1 MRTKLLSALLLASTA
16 LTGVAS
22 ASPIV
27 RDHRYDRPA
36 VTYRPTVEQRA
47 RAQWSGG
54 VQVTTRP
61 SWMPQV
67 DYGFQLTAGNEV
79 LPYQYGQDPYV
90 EGIARGEWMTLNPCI
105 DIIGHKAAREAMGG
119 RPLQS
124 VEFQTTSGGAYIYTV
139 GVIFRDGHQQAF
151 QINRTLDATHAP
163 NLRIDLGAAGLNGV
177 NAIVLDGTGSASVRM
192 LGA

>member
-47 RAQWSGG
+47 RPQWSAG

-61 SWMPQV
+61 SWIPQV
-67 DYGFQLTAGNEV
+67 NYGFQLTDGNEV

-90 EGIARGEWMTLNPCI
+90 EGIARGEWYTLDNCVELQ
-105 DIIGHKAAREAMGG
+105 GTGNVRVSLAN
-119 RPLQS
+119 RPLRSLELQATNGS
-124 VEFQTTSGGAYIYTV
+124 ADVTLI
-139 GVIFRDGHQQAF
+139 GVQFADGSHAQFNVRRD
-151 QINRTLDATHAP
+151 LDTQHSP
-163 NLRIDLGAAGLNGV
+163 NLRLDLGAQGLKGV
-177 NAIVLDGTGSASVRM
+177 NAITVWGSGSTSFRV